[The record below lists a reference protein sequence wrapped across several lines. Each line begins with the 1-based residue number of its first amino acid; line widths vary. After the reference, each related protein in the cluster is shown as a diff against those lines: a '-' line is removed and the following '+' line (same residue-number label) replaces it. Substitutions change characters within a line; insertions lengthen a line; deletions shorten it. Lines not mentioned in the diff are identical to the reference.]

1 MITVN
6 QIPALFEAFQTRW
19 SERDERILL
28 MDEVVK
34 GDWAALGP
42 DDEQLENRSPNLV
55 QVALEDTAESAS
67 MLPTVRV
74 TPSGPDDSDKEH
86 AAAMERMAMSYL
98 DRSQFE
104 LLAIKSLMDLAGF
117 GFMPWVINYDKESGG
132 PIIEWRDPRTCYP
145 EPGWR
150 TMDSVRTCMFARNL
164 YVRQLPKLWQDEL
177 DKHWASNKPHGPF
190 GSVQFFDREIT
201 LVEIYEED
209 FITICALYQSAP
221 NGGIHGGVSMTPVL
235 LERTPTPGGICPVV
249 IGQRITLDNEPRGQ
263 FDQVIDVLKA
273 HIRLMALVLDYA
285 DQAVYS
291 DIWVK
296 DLVGQMNI
304 GGGSYIQLGP
314 QGAIGRVAPAVS
326 SLAVQQELDALVNNI
341 HLGGRWPK
349 SRPGEIDQAIASA
362 KFIEATAGM
371 MNTVIRTYHLIMKR
385 ALEQALRIC
394 FKQDLVLGKNR
405 QVAGVLRNQQFV
417 AKRLK
422 SDIDL
427 GAQVHVDYGIGL
439 GRDPQTTMVLGIQ
452 GMQTGIWST
461 EFVQEH
467 FDGITDVDKENR
479 RLDVQK
485 LKDMAFAQVLQGL
498 QGGTIPQRALV
509 DIAKARENG
518 EDIFSLFQEY
528 IVKPQEEI
536 AEQQIPS
543 GLGGPPQMPGA
554 QPGGGGPQPPPAPD
568 AGALMAMLGG
578 GGAPPGAPPGGPP
591 GAGDTSMIGRL
602 SAPLGNGGFA
612 GTEAR

>member
-1 MITVN
+1 MIALN
-6 QIPALFEAFQTRW
+6 QIPSLFEAFQKRW
-19 SERDERILL
+19 SERDDRVLL
-28 MDEVVK
+28 MDEVVR
-34 GDWAALGP
+34 GDWAAIGP

-74 TPSGPDDSDKEH
+74 TPAGPTDADKEH
-86 AAAMERMAMSYL
+86 GAAMERMAMSYL

-117 GFMPWVINYDKESGG
+117 GFMPWVINYDHESGG

-164 YVRQLPKLWQDEL
+164 YVRQLPKAWQDEL
-177 DKHWASNKPHGPF
+177 NTHWKDNQPTGRYSATP
-190 GSVQFFDREIT
+190 FFDREIT
-201 LVEIYEED
+201 LVEVYEED
-209 FITICALYQSAP
+209 FITVAAMYQSSP
-221 NGGIHGGVSMTPVL
+221 NQGMSGGVNMTPVL
-235 LERTPTPGGICPVV
+235 LDRCATPGGICPVV

-326 SLAVQQELDALVNNI
+326 SLAVQQELDSLVNNI

-394 FKQDLVLGKNR
+394 FKQDLALGKNR

-417 AKRLK
+417 ARRMK

-467 FDGITDVDKENR
+467 FDGITDVKKEQE

-518 EDIFSLFQEY
+518 EDIFSLFEKY
-528 IVKPQEEI
+528 IVKGQEEI
-536 AEQQIPS
+536 AAQQIPS

-568 AGALMAMLGG
+568 MAAMLGAM
-578 GGAPPGAPPGGPP
+578 GAGGAPPGGPP
-591 GAGDTSMIGRL
+591 QGGDTSMIGRL